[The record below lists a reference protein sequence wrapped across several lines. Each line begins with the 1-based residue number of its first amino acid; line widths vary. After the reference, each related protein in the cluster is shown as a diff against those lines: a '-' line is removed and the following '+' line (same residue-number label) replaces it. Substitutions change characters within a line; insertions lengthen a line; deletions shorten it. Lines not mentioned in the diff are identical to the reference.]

1 MKPRLLLLLF
11 TVTPACG
18 WNVSRPF
25 DREAPSVKQAIV
37 DLNAGDASSAA
48 SRLEEY
54 LSTGPCKDGSIG
66 TPDMLKRR
74 PDGTLDLGL
83 SLFGVGERFGLR
95 FGQEQVDAGIPEGVR
110 SQRHAQVECA
120 RRVVE
125 IVGDDPSSALDLR
138 AKALYLDGNISFL
151 DGAYEEAVRAY
162 DRALVLAPG
171 LPDAGDRTGRD
182 AAWNRAIALE
192 RIEDEKDA
200 GHSDGGGDGGGPGD
214 SGSPSRDG
222 GHDKGDSGSPSSDAG
237 SKSDPDAGSEPPP
250 EAPDASPEAPDA
262 ASPPPTPQ
270 SSDDRMLD
278 QLENART
285 LQQEQAKRFGKK
297 RPRGMADK

>member
-1 MKPRLLLLLF
+1 MKPCRLLVFLAL
-11 TVTPACG
+11 TPACG

-25 DREAPSVKQAIV
+25 DRDAPSVKEAIS
-37 DLNAGDASSAA
+37 DLDAGDAASAA

-74 PDGTLDLGL
+74 PDGTFDLGI

-95 FGQEQVDAGIPEGVR
+95 FGQEQVDAGIGEGVR

-120 RRVVE
+120 RRVVD
-125 IVGDDPSSALDLR
+125 IVGDDPSSAIELR
-138 AKALYLDGNISFL
+138 AKALYLDGNLSFL

-171 LPDAGDRTGRD
+171 VPDAGDRTGRD

-200 GHSDGGGDGGGPGD
+200 GHDGGGDGGAPGD
-214 SGSPSRDG
+214 SGSSNHDG
-222 GHDKGDSGSPSSDAG
+222 GHDKGDASSPSPEAG
-237 SKSDPDAGSEPPP
+237 PKSEPDASSEPPEP
-250 EAPDASPEAPDA
+250 PDASPETQEAGA
-262 ASPPPTPQ
+262 PPPSPQ
-270 SSDDRMLD
+270 SNDDRMLD
-278 QLENART
+278 QLENAQT
-285 LQQEQAKRFGKK
+285 LQQEQARRFGKK